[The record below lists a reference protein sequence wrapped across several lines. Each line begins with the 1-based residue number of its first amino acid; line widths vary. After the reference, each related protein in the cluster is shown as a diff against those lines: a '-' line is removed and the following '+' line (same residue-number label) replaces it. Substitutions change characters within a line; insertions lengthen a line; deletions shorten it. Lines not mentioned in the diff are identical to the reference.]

1 MKYLS
6 FEQSENPICEI
17 KDNNKFKKSKI
28 IYLESDG
35 EVNSGFNHFKI
46 DDGRLQLLPN
56 KNIERSILYVA
67 GQSGSGKTWFCKEYL
82 LEYQKIF
89 PKNEIYMFSTVSDD
103 PSLKEVKISYIDVSS
118 IVDDDLDSSDF
129 KDSMVLF
136 DDIENISE
144 KKVKNAV
151 TKVLNHIL
159 VTGRHFNTSCIITN
173 HNLYNGIHTKLQLNE
188 SSSITYFPVTAGSKQ
203 IKYLLDNY
211 LGLSKEEIQ
220 KISKIKSRSITILKS
235 YPKIVLANKE
245 TFVLGNIQDS
255 GTDSDSEIEEYFKKM
270 KVATKKNKKK

>member
-1 MKYLS
+1 MKFLS
-6 FEQSENPICEI
+6 FEQSQHPIAEI

-103 PSLKEVKISYIDVSS
+103 PSLKEVKINYIDVSS

-129 KDSMVLF
+129 KDSMCIF

-144 KKVKNAV
+144 KKV
-151 TKVLNHIL
+151 
-159 VTGRHFNTSCIITN
+159 
-173 HNLYNGIHTKLQLNE
+173 
-188 SSSITYFPVTAGSKQ
+188 
-203 IKYLLDNY
+203 
-211 LGLSKEEIQ
+211 
-220 KISKIKSRSITILKS
+220 
-235 YPKIVLANKE
+235 
-245 TFVLGNIQDS
+245 
-255 GTDSDSEIEEYFKKM
+255 
-270 KVATKKNKKK
+270 